1 MRASPAPSD
10 FGRGSVGAARAIRE
24 MLWIA
29 PVLPR
34 SLTDSAGAANLRVQ
48 RSAQRQVGKT
58 VLLTGRRNVTLPTYL
73 PPGKARDH
81 YRAGD
86 AVIRVSPAAIV
97 SIATGAMVSSS
108 PYARELLRRASVAF
122 RFCLIPVGPS
132 TWKGQSP
139 LPGRRC
145 SHSGE
150 PRGDGFKHRRS
161 DGLLNVGELFRR
173 AGAGRLEQVIEL
185 RQADDLV
192 ILCLALRQRH
202 R

>member
-1 MRASPAPSD
+1 M
-10 FGRGSVGAARAIRE
+10 
-24 MLWIA
+24 
-29 PVLPR
+29 
-34 SLTDSAGAANLRVQ
+34 DSAGAAAITDGFCWGRQLACPAF
-48 RSAQRQVGKT
+48 RSTPGGQDGAAN
-58 VLLTGRRNVTLPTYL
+58 GRRNVTLPTYL

-150 PRGDGFKHRRS
+150 PRGDGFKHPRS